1 MKLIKKQISKRVARY
16 EAVFTPREAIRVIE
30 GLAAGIRAVSMDE
43 WNNYWGGSLP
53 IDEHQIFG
61 VRVEEDES

>member
-1 MKLIKKQISKRVARY
+1 MQLLKNQISKRVTRY

-61 VRVEEDES
+61 VRVVKED